1 MVDVYLAFNNL
12 LDLGV
17 EIRLAPNL
25 NRVDITVSKY
35 WDAVRHS
42 QCFNVDFLNSKDWL
56 GDIVSAGKKLSD
68 PLRNK

>member
-1 MVDVYLAFNNL
+1 MVDVHLAFNNL

-42 QCFNVDFLNSKDWL
+42 QRFNVDFLNSKAWL
-56 GDIVSAGKKLSD
+56 GDVVSAGKELAN
-68 PLRNK
+68 PLRSK

>member
-1 MVDVYLAFNNL
+1 MVDIHLAFNNL

-42 QCFNVDFLNSKDWL
+42 QRFNVDFLNSKDWL
-56 GDIVSAGKKLSD
+56 GDVVSAGKELAN
-68 PLRNK
+68 PLRSK